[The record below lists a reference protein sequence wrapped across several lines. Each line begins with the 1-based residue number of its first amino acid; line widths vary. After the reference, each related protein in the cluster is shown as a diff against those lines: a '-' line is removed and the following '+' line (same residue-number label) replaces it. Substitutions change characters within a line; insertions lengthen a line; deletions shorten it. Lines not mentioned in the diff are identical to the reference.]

1 MNIGCIK
8 ECWRDYSPEGGNGRP
23 HTKWLDSVLMV
34 ARGWRGRVGD
44 RADLRRVAEEAKAHQ
59 GL

>member
-1 MNIGCIK
+1 MG
-8 ECWRDYSPEGGNGRP
+8 
-23 HTKWLDSVLMV
+23 

-44 RADLRRVAEEAKAHQ
+44 RAGWWRVAEEAKAHQ